1 MVRMQQRVGL
11 LGVLVAV
18 LLAGC
23 ELVGPERF
31 EDDKPD
37 TRQLLYVTSQDD
49 ALVTVVDMDRNRVV
63 ETVDLTTKG
72 FSATA
77 KPHHVAVEPD
87 GSFWYVSLIGENKVV
102 KFNRENE
109 VVGSVDMETPGMLAV
124 HPTADVLYAGRSMTA
139 LTPPKSIGK
148 IQRSNMTLEEISVV
162 FPRPH
167 ALAVHPA
174 GAFVYSASLAE
185 NQIFA
190 VDAATDEATF
200 TALDGPAQA
209 FVQFAI
215 SPDGQTMYVSSQLT
229 NQMHVY
235 SLADAA
241 APVLLTSVGV
251 NGQPWHPVYTPDG
264 RFVYV
269 GNKAANTVTVLDA
282 ESHIVVDIISGNGL
296 AQPHGSA
303 VSPDGDYVYIS
314 NNNTRGTYTSE
325 DGEAVGTLVVV
336 ETRSNRIAR
345 VIDLGA
351 NPTGVGR

>member
-1 MVRMQQRVGL
+1 MHRRAWIL
-11 LGVLVAV
+11 YFIAALALGA
-18 LLAGC
+18 C
-23 ELVGPERF
+23 ELVGPDRF
-31 EDDKPD
+31 GEDEPD
-37 TRQLLYVTSQDD
+37 TRQFLYVTSQDD
-49 ALVTVVDMDRNRVV
+49 ALVTVIDMDRNRVV

-72 FSATA
+72 FSTTA
-77 KPHHVAVEPD
+77 KPHHIAVEPD

-124 HPTADVLYAGRSMTA
+124 HPTADILYAGRSMTA

-167 ALAVHPA
+167 ALAVHPT

-190 VDAATDEATF
+190 VDAATDDVAF

-241 APVLLTSVGV
+241 SPTWVTSVGV

-264 RFVYV
+264 QFVYV

-282 ESHIVVDIISGNGL
+282 QNHIVVDIISGNGL
-296 AQPHGSA
+296 AEPHGSA
-303 VSPDGDYVYIS
+303 VSPDGDYIYMS
-314 NNNTRGTYTSE
+314 NNNTSGTYTNE
-325 DGEAVGTLVVV
+325 DDEAVGTLVIIDA
-336 ETRSNRIAR
+336 RSNRIAR
-345 VIDLGA
+345 VIELGA
-351 NPTGVGR
+351 NPTGIGR